1 MILENVKLAL
11 SGLYANKIR
20 TFLTMLGIII
30 GIASLIAI
38 MTVSDSMNNSVMAQM
53 SGMGANNIEF
63 FLMSKNYDEN
73 AREPKDSDYYSDET
87 FEAINNAFS
96 GQIKGIS
103 LTKSIG
109 STKITDKKKYA
120 NVEISGVNKT
130 AMDANKLNM
139 VAGHNFGNSEY
150 DGVHKLAIVSDKYV
164 NNLFDGDA
172 NKALGQK
179 LEFMTGSKY
188 YSYTIVG
195 VYKYSEGSGSSFSMG
210 TSEKDM
216 STPCYITLNAA
227 IAQLKDKGLY
237 DSFTV
242 VANDGVDA
250 TALSTSITDYINK
263 TFYKNN
269 DTYEAYGYSMKE
281 EIDSTK
287 SMLSTQKMAF
297 MAIGAISLLVGG
309 IGVMNIMVVSIMER
323 TREIGTRK
331 ALGATNGQIR
341 LQFIT
346 EAIVICLVGG
356 IIGVILGIIFGMVAS
371 HMMSYQG
378 SPSVVGI
385 VASVLFSVVFGVFFG
400 FYPANKA
407 AKMNPIDALRYE

>member
-87 FEAINNAFS
+87 FEAIKNAFQ

-103 LTKSIG
+103 LTKSVG

>member
-1 MILENVKLAL
+1 MLLENIKLAL
-11 SGLYANKIR
+11 SGLYANKMR

-63 FLMSKNYDEN
+63 FLTTKTYDEN
-73 AREPKDSDYYSDET
+73 VRSAKDSDYYTNEIFD
-87 FEAINNAFS
+87 AINNRFQ

-103 LTKSIG
+103 LSKSVG
-109 STKITDKKKYA
+109 STKITNKKKYA
-120 NVEISGVNKT
+120 NVDISGVNKT
-130 AMDANKLNM
+130 AMESNKLKM
-139 VAGHNFGNSEY
+139 VAGHNFSDGEY
-150 DGVHKLAIVSDKYV
+150 EGIHKLAIVSDKYV
-164 NNLFDGDA
+164 NNMFDGDA

-179 LEFMTGSKY
+179 LEFMTGTKY

-195 VYKYSEGSGSSFSMG
+195 VYEYSESTSSGFSMG
-210 TSEKDM
+210 TSENDI

-227 IAQLKDKGLY
+227 VAQLKAKELY

-242 VANDGVDA
+242 VASDGVDA
-250 TALSTSITDYINK
+250 TELATNITDFIN
-263 TFYKNN
+263 TSFYKNN

-281 EIDSTK
+281 GIDSTK

-356 IIGVILGIIFGMVAS
+356 IIGVIVGIIFGMVAS
-371 HMMSYQG
+371 KLMNYAG
-378 SPSVVGI
+378 TPSVAGI
-385 VASVLFSVVFGVFFG
+385 IASVLFSIVFGVFFG

-407 AKMNPIDALRYE
+407 ARMNPIDALRYE

>member
-63 FLMSKNYDEN
+63 FLMSKSYDEN
-73 AREPKDSDYYSDET
+73 QRAPKDSDYYDDKT
-87 FEAINNAFS
+87 FEAINNAFQ

-103 LTKSIG
+103 LTKSVG

-195 VYKYSEGSGSSFSMG
+195 VYKYSEGSGSSFSRG